1 MAGGRRD
8 VRVTPWII
16 LSEMRRLALALVCVL
31 LVSAAGSAQ
40 GLVTGVV
47 RDTNQRPIKGATIT
61 AESLNFRSVTVT
73 SDAKGRYAFL
83 GLRGGAWT
91 FTVKAPGFQQARRE
105 STTHTMSANAPVDFE
120 LDALAEL
127 PPPGPLAN
135 LDTRKLQQQLTAAA
149 DLENAGKRDEAIAG
163 YRDILAHVPALTS
176 IHLQLGV
183 LFERKGD
190 TAAAV
195 AEYQALLKADPAN
208 AKTRAAL
215 DRLARQ

>member
-1 MAGGRRD
+1 
-8 VRVTPWII
+8 
-16 LSEMRRLALALVCVL
+16 MRRLSTLAVVFVL
-31 LVSAAGSAQ
+31 FVSAAASAQ

-47 RDTNQRPIKGATIT
+47 KDTNQRPIKGATIT
-61 AESLNFRSVTVT
+61 AESPNSRSVTVT

-105 STTHTMSANAPVDFE
+105 STTGTLRANAPIDFE

-149 DLENAGKRDEAIAG
+149 DLENAGKRDEAIAA

-176 IHLQLGV
+176 VYLQLGA

-190 TAAAV
+190 SAAAV
-195 AEYQALLKADPAN
+195 AEYQALLNVDPAN
-208 AKTRAAL
+208 AKARAAL
-215 DRLARQ
+215 DRLAHR